1 MEFSKLRAL
10 VLVVSLG
17 AAASAGAQMFSV
29 TPAGSSNSVQGPAT
43 DTQTQS
49 YASNQASVRQELPA
63 PAIDPSADAKCAGLM
78 ANEYWDCVRSHNG
91 GGGQ

>member
-17 AAASAGAQMFSV
+17 AAALAGAQMFSV

-43 DTQTQS
+43 DTQS